1 MLVQALAGSSV
12 DSRVGT
18 RKLDLLKMWIA
29 EVLAHTFAGSSVVKH
44 SLVQVL
50 AQAFASSSV
59 GSNIGNIIR
68 QPSWAIMVMVPLSL
82 SLSHHLLCNVHCP
95 TAK

>member
-44 SLVQVL
+44 LMAQMRLATNSL
-50 AQAFASSSV
+50 AQVWSS
-59 GSNIGNIIR
+59 I
-68 QPSWAIMVMVPLSL
+68 
-82 SLSHHLLCNVHCP
+82 H
-95 TAK
+95 